1 MAIPSRPM
9 DPQSCL
15 AAAKPP
21 VGACAPPHAGVHSL
35 HPIRPLAYASRR
47 TNLYPTDLAGI
58 LLSLKHRP
66 TRLLLDIQIDYYYN
80 VLNSGRDVNAV

>member
-21 VGACAPPHAGVHSL
+21 VGACARLRTLESTAYTRFGHWHM
-35 HPIRPLAYASRR
+35 HPGE
-47 TNLYPTDLAGI
+47 PTHTQQTWQAFSFL
-58 LLSLKHRP
+58 
-66 TRLLLDIQIDYYYN
+66 
-80 VLNSGRDVNAV
+80 